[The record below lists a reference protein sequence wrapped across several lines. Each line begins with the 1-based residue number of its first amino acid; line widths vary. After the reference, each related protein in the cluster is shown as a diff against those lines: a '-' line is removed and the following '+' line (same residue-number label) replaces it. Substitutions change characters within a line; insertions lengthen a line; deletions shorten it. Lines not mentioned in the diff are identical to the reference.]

1 MSKMKPVV
9 FDSVWD
15 AIHALEEAAVMKL
28 KVKLF
33 EALRSHLDQLD
44 MSQTAIAKKCKC
56 SQSQVSDIVRGKI
69 SNFSLDRLVK
79 TLHSLGVVV
88 DMTIQK

>member
-15 AIHALEEAAVMKL
+15 AIHAPEEAAVMKL

-33 EALRSHLDQLD
+33 VATWINL
-44 MSQTAIAKKCKC
+44 I
-56 SQSQVSDIVRGKI
+56 
-69 SNFSLDRLVK
+69 
-79 TLHSLGVVV
+79 
-88 DMTIQK
+88 

>member
-1 MSKMKPVV
+1 MSKMEPVV

-15 AIHALEEAAVMKL
+15 SIYTPEEAAVMKL

-33 EALRSHLDQLD
+33 KALRSHLDQLD